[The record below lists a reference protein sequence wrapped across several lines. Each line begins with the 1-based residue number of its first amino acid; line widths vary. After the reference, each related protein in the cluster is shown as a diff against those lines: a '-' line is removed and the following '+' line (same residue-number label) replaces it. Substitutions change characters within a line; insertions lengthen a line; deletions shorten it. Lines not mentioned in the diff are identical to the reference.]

1 MPNAKRRGCSLPSA
15 ALRLVPPSPP
25 SDIPRAPA
33 ERTDTVRAVAIIDDY
48 PDNRL
53 LLREVLSE
61 RYDVR
66 EYPSGPEALE
76 GLPRNLPDV
85 VLCDV
90 SMPGMDGF
98 EVVARIRADPRLRHL
113 PVIAV
118 TAHGPANSERYL
130 ESGFSDHIHMP
141 LVDERVLE
149 RAIERWASP
158 GADREGA
165 EERGRSAS
173 QDERP

>member
-1 MPNAKRRGCSLPSA
+1 MP
-15 ALRLVPPSPP
+15 
-25 SDIPRAPA
+25 
-33 ERTDTVRAVAIIDDY
+33 AVAIIDDY

-61 RYDVR
+61 RYEVR
-66 EYPSGPEALE
+66 EYPSGADALE

-118 TAHGPANSERYL
+118 TAHGPSNSERYL
-130 ESGFSDHIHMP
+130 ESGFTDHIHMP

-149 RAIERWASP
+149 RAIERWVSTR
-158 GADREGA
+158 ADRDKGQDHSGGA
-165 EERGRSAS
+165 TRN
-173 QDERP
+173 DDKP

>member
-1 MPNAKRRGCSLPSA
+1 M
-15 ALRLVPPSPP
+15 
-25 SDIPRAPA
+25 
-33 ERTDTVRAVAIIDDY
+33 TAVAIIDDY

-61 RYDVR
+61 HYEVQ
-66 EYPSGPEALE
+66 EYPSGFEALE
-76 GLPRNLPDV
+76 GLPLHLPDV

-98 EVVARIRADPRLRHL
+98 EVVRRIRADPRLKHL

-118 TAHGPANSERYL
+118 TAHGPANSDRYL

-141 LVDERVLE
+141 LLDERVLE
-149 RAIERWASP
+149 RAIERWVSP
-158 GADREGA
+158 RADRSSDAGED
-165 EERGRSAS
+165 S
-173 QDERP
+173 